1 MNDGTCKIFLNTR
14 GTNHSDVSPVLIH
27 FLQYVENS
35 TDAFVEQM
43 QDDTLNQIHRK
54 ISELK
59 ASREWEAKYMKFE
72 ELLRREHED
81 GEATGKV
88 IGTVIGEKRMADL
101 ISFLLRDGLEY
112 EIPKI
117 AADEKLR
124 ETYYHKYQL

>member
-1 MNDGTCKIFLNTR
+1 
-14 GTNHSDVSPVLIH
+14 
-27 FLQYVENS
+27 
-35 TDAFVEQM
+35 
-43 QDDTLNQIHRK
+43 
-54 ISELK
+54 
-59 ASREWEAKYMKFE
+59 MKFE

-81 GEATGKV
+81 GEAAGKV

>member
-1 MNDGTCKIFLNTR
+1 
-14 GTNHSDVSPVLIH
+14 
-27 FLQYVENS
+27 
-35 TDAFVEQM
+35 
-43 QDDTLNQIHRK
+43 
-54 ISELK
+54 
-59 ASREWEAKYMKFE
+59 MKFE

-81 GEATGKV
+81 GEAA
-88 IGTVIGEKRMADL
+88 GTAIGEKRMADL